1 MKNIAFTLLLFLA
14 SCAAPR
20 VATTN
25 VAKTDNLVINGKIF
39 ATAFQ
44 QRSAEYRALCYQ
56 AFNIARIKLAEFNR
70 DRSPK
75 PRAIMTDIDET
86 ILNNSPYEAHQILQG
101 KDYDADSWRKWAA
114 MGKADTVPGA
124 LHFLQFAFASGVE
137 IFYVS
142 NRGEDERE
150 GTLKNLQHFN
160 FPNADNAHLLLK
172 RETSSKEIRKN
183 TIAQTHNIVMLIGDN
198 LNDFSNL
205 FEKKSSDERETIVN
219 NFSAEFGN
227 RFIVLPN
234 PVYGDWES
242 SLYNYDYSLTPAQKD
257 SIIKSAIR
265 GY

>member
-1 MKNIAFTLLLFLA
+1 MKKIAFVLLLFSG
-14 SCAAPR
+14 SCTAPR
-20 VATTN
+20 VASTN
-25 VAKTDNLVINGKIF
+25 VTKPDNLVINGKIF

-44 QRSAEYRALCYQ
+44 QKSAEYRALCYQ

-70 DRSPK
+70 ERSSK

-86 ILNNSPYEAHQILQG
+86 ILNNSPNEVHQLLQG
-101 KDYDADSWRKWAA
+101 KDYDPDSWREWTA

-150 GTLKNLQHFN
+150 GTLKNLQYFN

-172 RETSSKEIRKN
+172 QETSSKEKRKN
-183 TIAQTHNIVMLIGDN
+183 AIAQGHNIVMLIGDN

-205 FEKKSSDERETIVN
+205 FERKSSDEREKVAN
-219 NFSAEFGN
+219 DFSAQFGN

-242 SLYNYDYSLTPAQKD
+242 SLYHYEYSLTPAQKD
-257 SIIKSAIR
+257 SIIKSALK